1 MFASPKPETPKPHV
15 GKGAWTKEQL
25 DQALEQG
32 LEDTFPASDP
42 VAVTEPARTP
52 PGDDDAHWVGSEADD
67 DLPS

>member
-1 MFASPKPETPKPHV
+1 MLASPKPEMPKPHV
-15 GKGAWTKEQL
+15 GKGAWTKDHL

-52 PGDDDAHWVGSEADD
+52 PGDDDGHRVGSETDD
-67 DLPS
+67 DLQS

>member
-52 PGDDDAHWVGSEADD
+52 PGDDDGRQADLVEED
-67 DLPS
+67 GLQS

>member
-1 MFASPKPETPKPHV
+1 MFASPKPETPMPHV

-52 PGDDDAHWVGSEADD
+52 PGDDGGPWLLSETED
-67 DLPS
+67 DLQS